1 MLVTCNTSKQV
12 TQEMVK
18 ANLLSKLLGYSFPHY
33 ISSKKKKKKIFFYTD
48 VLKKKIW

>member
-1 MLVTCNTSKQV
+1 MLLTHNTSKQV

-33 ISSKKKKKKIFFYTD
+33 ISSKKKKKIYTD